1 MYIIDKLKYY
11 RDHSLFL
18 LIVWNYYLKV
28 KGFFNLM
35 LYDDK
40 EAILKLYYKRSG
52 KYPDL
57 TNPKTFSEKIQ
68 WIKLNDKNQL
78 LPICADKYEVRQYL
92 IDKGYQHILNNLISV
107 YDKASDIDLSKLP
120 QKFVLKA
127 THSSGWNILCKN
139 KDEINWFFA
148 KWLIRIWLKSSI
160 YWNGREWHYRFM
172 KPRIVCEEF
181 LDNEG
186 NSIIDYKFYCFNGV
200 PKFIQANM
208 GRNNKKHVQNF
219 YDLDW
224 NLLPFGKDIEFDN
237 TVLVPKPKKID
248 EMIKIATDLSL
259 DFKYVRVDFYEV
271 KQGIIFG
278 ELTFFPASGMPD
290 FKPKE
295 YDRVVGEF
303 LNIQ

>member
-68 WIKLNDKNQL
+68 WLKLNDKNQL

-139 KDEINWFFA
+139 KNEINWFFA

-160 YWNGREWHYRFM
+160 YWNGREWHYRLM

-181 LDNEG
+181 LENEG

-208 GRNNKKHVQNF
+208 GRNNKKHIQNF

-303 LNIQ
+303 LKIQ